1 MVDIFGEYGLKKSYG
16 ALFEKGT
23 AFQAFLSALSYH
35 HWHAPVSGT
44 IEDIY
49 TIPGTYY
56 LDQSQFLS
64 KFDPSTPDMSQS
76 FISHT
81 AARMI
86 YILKADNPKI
96 GYIGLVYIG
105 MAECSGV
112 ESSKKIGEHVK
123 KGDHI
128 GNFLFGGSSYLMLM
142 QKSSKVSFVE
152 EDKLYSKNCCG
163 KVKQIQQKVLSFL
176 ALVD

>member
-1 MVDIFGEYGLKKSYG
+1 MQPTTKIKASAPFWLKDNLYSLVDIFGDYGHEKGYG

-23 AFQAFLSALSYH
+23 VFQAFLSALSYH
-35 HWHAPVSGT
+35 HWHAPVSGV

-56 LDQSQFLS
+56 LDQSQFLK

-81 AARMI
+81 AARMV

-105 MAECSGV
+105 NFTVTQEWQNALEC
-112 ESSKKIGEHVK
+112 
-123 KGDHI
+123 
-128 GNFLFGGSSYLMLM
+128 
-142 QKSSKVSFVE
+142 KVPR
-152 EDKLYSKNCCG
+152 K
-163 KVKQIQQKVLSFL
+163 
-176 ALVD
+176 